1 MSIGNPKTGLL
12 SPPNSQKTK
21 SPSEFQKNK
30 KRSQNGNNS
39 ISNRVYSTSL
49 NDDTGSD
56 REREETGRYNDRVH
70 ECIVLCLFSNSI
82 YILEVVGMRVI
93 NQRRDRSINIDRYD
107 ISVDDNHVYAIGS
120 GGRTVLLGDY
130 EDSEKAKGA
139 FDSLMKAYDT
149 KFVTTYQMPTQ

>member
-1 MSIGNPKTGLL
+1 MESENCPF
-12 SPPNSQKTK
+12 K
-21 SPSEFQKNK
+21 SSKFPKNK
-30 KRSQNGNNS
+30 KPLQIPKKQKGVKNGNNS
-39 ISNRVYSTSL
+39 ISNRVYSASL
-49 NDDTGSD
+49 NDNTGSG
-56 REREETGRYNDRVH
+56 RERKETGRYNDRVH
-70 ECIVLCLFSNSI
+70 ECIVLCFCSNSI

-130 EDSEKAKGA
+130 EDSEKARGA
-139 FDSLMKAYDT
+139 FDSLVKAYDT

>member
-1 MSIGNPKTGLL
+1 MSTGNSKTDLL

-21 SPSEFQKNK
+21 RPSKFKKQKGVK
-30 KRSQNGNNS
+30 NGNNS
-39 ISNRVYSTSL
+39 ISNRIYSTSL
-49 NDDTGSD
+49 NDNTGSG
-56 REREETGRYNDRVH
+56 RERKETGRYNDRVH
-70 ECIVLCLFSNSI
+70 ECIVLCIFSNSI
-82 YILEVVGMRVI
+82 YILKVVVMRVI

-130 EDSEKAKGA
+130 EDSEKARGA